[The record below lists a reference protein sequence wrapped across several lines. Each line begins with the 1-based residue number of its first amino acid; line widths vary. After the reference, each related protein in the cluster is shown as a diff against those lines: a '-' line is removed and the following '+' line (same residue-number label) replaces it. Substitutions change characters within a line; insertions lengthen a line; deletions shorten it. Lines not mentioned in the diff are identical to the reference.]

1 MDKQRRFLEM
11 ESTPGEDAVK
21 SFEMTRKD
29 VEYHIN
35 LADKAAAESG
45 RIDFNFAGGNCRVFH
60 IVIMMLVT
68 CVYNIVKTHQT
79 VLSYIH
85 FVSCK

>member
-45 RIDFNFAGGNCRVFH
+45 RIDFNFESSTVSEC
-60 IVIMMLVT
+60 
-68 CVYNIVKTHQT
+68 YQT
-79 VLSYIH
+79 ALHTIENHS
-85 FVSCK
+85 

>member
-1 MDKQRRFLEM
+1 MDKQRFLET

-21 SFEMTRKD
+21 SAEMTRKD

-45 RIDFNFAGGNCRVFH
+45 RIDFNFESSTVSKMLSNSMAHYRESFMKGRV
-60 IVIMMLVT
+60 
-68 CVYNIVKTHQT
+68 N
-79 VLSYIH
+79 
-85 FVSCK
+85 

>member
-1 MDKQRRFLEM
+1 MDKQRFLET

-21 SFEMTRKD
+21 SAEMTRKD

-45 RIDFNFAGGNCRVFH
+45 RIDFNFESSTVSKMLSNIIAGYREIICEIKSQLIWQASLCSNC
-60 IVIMMLVT
+60 L
-68 CVYNIVKTHQT
+68 C
-79 VLSYIH
+79 
-85 FVSCK
+85 